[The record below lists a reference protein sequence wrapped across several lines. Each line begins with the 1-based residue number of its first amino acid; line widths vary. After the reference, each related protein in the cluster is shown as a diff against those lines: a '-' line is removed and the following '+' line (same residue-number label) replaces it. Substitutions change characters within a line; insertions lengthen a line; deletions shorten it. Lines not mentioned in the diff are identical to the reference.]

1 MKQQFHGTGVAIV
14 TPFRKYGT
22 VDFNSLENLIE
33 HIIGN
38 GVDYIVVLGTTGESA
53 TLSSDEKNAITEF
66 VLDTVNKRVPV
77 VAGAGGNHTAS
88 VVKSVKELNE
98 KQVDGILSVAPYY
111 NKPQPKGLYYHYK
124 NIASATDLP
133 VILYNVPGRTGTN
146 IPADIT
152 LQLAYDVENIV
163 AIKEASGD
171 LNQIETIIKDK
182 PEDFN
187 VISGDDGLTL
197 PLMAMGASG
206 VISVTANAFPKQF
219 VKLVNS
225 ALENDFQ
232 TAREVHYQLKDI
244 MDALFAD
251 GNPAGVKAALDELGI
266 IKNNLRL
273 PLVKVNKGVNTLIK
287 KALADFAG

>member
-1 MKQQFHGTGVAIV
+1 MKQQFQGTGVAIV

-33 HIIGN
+33 HIISN
-38 GVDYIVVLGTTGESA
+38 GVDYIVALGTTGESA
-53 TLSSDEKNAITEF
+53 ALSPDEKNAIVEF
-66 VLDTVNKRVPV
+66 VSDTVNKRVPV
-77 VAGAGGNHTAS
+77 VVGAGGNHTSS
-88 VVKSVKELNE
+88 VVKSVKELNH
-98 KQVDGILSVAPYY
+98 KPVDGILSVAPYY

-124 NIASATDLP
+124 SIATATDLP
-133 VILYNVPGRTGTN
+133 VILYNVPGRTGVN

-152 LQLAYDVENIV
+152 LQLGYDIENIV

-171 LNQIETIIKDK
+171 LNQISTIIRDK

-187 VISGDDGLTL
+187 VISGDDGFTL
-197 PLMAMGASG
+197 PLMAMGATG

-219 VKLVNS
+219 VKMVNS

-232 TAREVHYQLKDI
+232 TARDVHYQLSDI
-244 MDALFAD
+244 MDVLFVD

-273 PLVKVNKGVNTLIK
+273 PLVKVNKSVNQLIK

>member
-1 MKQQFHGTGVAIV
+1 MKQQFQGTGVAIV

-33 HIIGN
+33 HIISN
-38 GVDYIVVLGTTGESA
+38 GVDYIVALGTTGESA
-53 TLSSDEKNAITEF
+53 ALSPDEKNAIVEF
-66 VLDTVNKRVPV
+66 VSDTVNKRVPV
-77 VAGAGGNHTAS
+77 VVGAGGNHTSS
-88 VVKSVKELNE
+88 VVKSVKELNH
-98 KQVDGILSVAPYY
+98 KPVDGILSVAPYY

-124 NIASATDLP
+124 NIATATDLP
-133 VILYNVPGRTGTN
+133 VILYNVPGRTGVN

-152 LQLAYDVENIV
+152 LQLGYDIENIV

-171 LNQIETIIKDK
+171 LNQISTIIRDK

-187 VISGDDGLTL
+187 VISGDDGFTL
-197 PLMAMGASG
+197 PLMAMGATG

-219 VKLVNS
+219 VKMVNS

-232 TAREVHYQLKDI
+232 TARDVHYQLSDI
-244 MDALFAD
+244 MDVLFAD

-273 PLVKVNKGVNTLIK
+273 PLVKVNKSVNQLIK

>member
-1 MKQQFHGTGVAIV
+1 
-14 TPFRKYGT
+14 
-22 VDFNSLENLIE
+22 
-33 HIIGN
+33 
-38 GVDYIVVLGTTGESA
+38 
-53 TLSSDEKNAITEF
+53 
-66 VLDTVNKRVPV
+66 
-77 VAGAGGNHTAS
+77 
-88 VVKSVKELNE
+88 
-98 KQVDGILSVAPYY
+98 
-111 NKPQPKGLYYHYK
+111 
-124 NIASATDLP
+124 

-182 PEDFN
+182 PEDFSL
-187 VISGDDGLTL
+187 ISGDDGLTL
-197 PLMAMGASG
+197 PLIAMGASG

-219 VKLVNS
+219 VKLVNN

-244 MDALFAD
+244 MDSLFAD